1 MSRALNDRA
10 TWFLSLPG
18 LGYLLLFF
26 AVPTVLVVLISF
38 KSADIYGGT
47 DAGWTMAAWGK
58 LVSPGFGA
66 MMWRTLWL
74 SFAATLACLLI
85 GVPCAYFM
93 AKEPPRRRQIWL
105 MLVVLPFWT
114 SFLVRILAWKVLLH
128 PEGLIKQVLV
138 ALGLV
143 DSGAVLLYNP
153 WSVLLVLIYTNLPF
167 AILPL
172 YSSAEKFDFALLDAA
187 RDLGANGVSA
197 FLRVFVPGIS
207 QGLAAAVIMV
217 LIPALGCYVI
227 PDLVGG
233 PSGEML
239 GNKIAQRTFSDRN
252 LPLAAALATSLIL
265 LVFLPM
271 MVLLWRKWRERP
283 GGLV

>member
-1 MSRALNDRA
+1 MSRGQNDRA

-26 AVPTVLVVLISF
+26 AVPTLLVLLISF
-38 KSADIYGGT
+38 KTADVYGGT
-47 DAGWTMAAWGK
+47 QAEWTTAAWGH
-58 LVSPGFGA
+58 LISPGFGA
-66 MMWRTLWL
+66 MMWRTLWI
-74 SFAATLACLLI
+74 SFAATVACLLI
-85 GVPCAYFM
+85 GIPCAYFM
-93 AKEPPRRRQIWL
+93 ALAPPCRRQIWL
-105 MLVVLPFWT
+105 MLIVLPFWT

-138 ALGLV
+138 ALQLV

-153 WSVLLVLIYTNLPF
+153 IAVLLVLVYTNLPF

-172 YSSAEKFDFALLDAA
+172 YASAEKFDFALMDAA
-187 RDLGANGVSA
+187 RDLGANGFTA
-197 FLRVFVPGIS
+197 FMRVFIPGIS

-265 LVFLPM
+265 LVFIPM
-271 MVLLWRKWRERP
+271 MALLWRKWREKP
-283 GGLV
+283 GGLL